1 MEKVHLRRRQGSARL
16 TLPVLIRLLRLS
28 LSLRRM
34 LRPLQRLLGLSA
46 SNSRAPA
53 VRPPSPGFRAAS
65 FASAFIAR
73 ANDANASGSNFATA
87 RASSAWSSG
96 RREKK
101 QRIHPVQIPEHRRRG
116 NSSRSRINLVAKFH
130 RRLIV
135 RPRRRILRAR
145 IVHFAFRFTTSGSAR
160 RLRKQS
166 KYFVVAGIGI
176 QHRRR
181 NNRV

>member
-1 MEKVHLRRRQGSARL
+1 MEKVHLRRRQGSVRL

-34 LRPLQRLLGLSA
+34 LRRLQRLLGLSA

-53 VRPPSPGFRAAS
+53 VCPASPGFRAAS
-65 FASAFIAR
+65 FASGFIAR
-73 ANDANASGSNFATA
+73 ADDANASGSNFATA
-87 RASSAWSSG
+87 RASSAWASG
-96 RREKK
+96 RRG
-101 QRIHPVQIPEHRRRG
+101 I
-116 NSSRSRINLVAKFH
+116 SSRSRINLVAKFH
-130 RRLIV
+130 RQLIV
-135 RPRRRILRAR
+135 RPRGRVLRTR

-166 KYFVVAGIGI
+166 KYFVVAGIAI
-176 QHRRR
+176 QHQRR